1 MLWLVSGEGMPHSPL
16 LTLAGPQFPPMSHG
30 PVSHMSHTPAH
41 TSHCQ
46 ALGDSE
52 RVLLRLSPAPQSWQG
67 GQFLQN
73 LQPRGPRCSLS
84 NTHLLRDSTF
94 KSFNI
99 PAPRNVW
106 ESLPLST
113 QRDEASL
120 CQPILLAWQLSPT
133 SGSWKP
139 QRAGGRP
146 VSGCGASQ
154 RTSTRGGLALLSPD
168 PQLPHPCLH

>member
-16 LTLAGPQFPPMSHG
+16 AGPQVHPVSHG
-30 PVSHMSHTPAH
+30 PVSHMSHALAH

-52 RVLLRLSPAPQSWQG
+52 SVLLRLSPAPQSWQG

-99 PAPRNVW
+99 PGPRNVW

-113 QRDEASL
+113 HPASMAAAPNQRELEA
-120 CQPILLAWQLSPT
+120 PE
-133 SGSWKP
+133 
-139 QRAGGRP
+139 GRRKAS
-146 VSGCGASQ
+146 VGRGASQ
-154 RTSTRGGLALLSPD
+154 RTSTREGPALLSPD